1 LYQLKRQ
8 RAIEAENK
16 RLKGHSTTTDELLGD
31 SQAMM
36 NLRANIRRAAAQPFT
51 VLIQGE
57 SGSGKELV
65 ASALHKECTQRAK
78 GPLVVVNCGAI
89 PASVVEAE
97 LFGYRRGA
105 FTGALDDH
113 PGFFQQA
120 DEGTLFLDEIGE
132 LPMELQ
138 SKLLRAIETKSIRPM
153 GATGEIKVDVR
164 IVAATNR
171 NLDQEV
177 KLNRFRSDLYF
188 RLNRIPIRV
197 PALREHAEDIPM
209 LVHAF
214 LDRLSEECH
223 RTLTISEEALK
234 ELKSYSWPGNVRQL
248 KGLLE
253 SLVVMSESER
263 IEADAVKRCLMKDEP
278 KLEGPPSLN
287 LDELERWAA
296 EKALKQTS
304 ANVTQAAQVLGISRD
319 TLHSKMKK
327 WGLTREV
334 GMA

>member
-1 LYQLKRQ
+1 
-8 RAIEAENK
+8 
-16 RLKGHSTTTDELLGD
+16 
-31 SQAMM
+31 
-36 NLRANIRRAAAQPFT
+36 
-51 VLIQGE
+51 
-57 SGSGKELV
+57 
-65 ASALHKECTQRAK
+65 
-78 GPLVVVNCGAI
+78 
-89 PASVVEAE
+89 
-97 LFGYRRGA
+97 
-105 FTGALDDH
+105 
-113 PGFFQQA
+113 
-120 DEGTLFLDEIGE
+120 
-132 LPMELQ
+132 
-138 SKLLRAIETKSIRPM
+138 
-153 GATGEIKVDVR
+153 
-164 IVAATNR
+164 VAATNR